1 MREDFTIAEATAE
14 DWDEVVGWTAAEG
27 WNPGLGDAACF
38 RPTDPEGFLVG
49 RRGGRL
55 VSAISLVAYSPD
67 FAFLGYYL
75 VHPEHRGTG
84 LGIATW
90 KAALP
95 HASGRIIG
103 LDAVPA
109 QRGLYERAGF
119 TAAYDN
125 VRHTG
130 RPRTGSG
137 TDGAGSGTDGT
148 VGTVEEVTP
157 YHLDAISAYDSGCFP
172 AERHAFLSRWLTAE
186 GHTAR
191 VLLDASGHVTGYGVI
206 RPAHRGL
213 RVGPL
218 FADTEAGA
226 AALLDSLTAGLP
238 DGAEI
243 SLDVPDHHAA
253 ALRLAASRGL
263 TETSRCTRMYSGPA
277 PYARTEAVWGTT
289 SLELG

>member
-1 MREDFTIAEATAE
+1 VEDFTIAEATPE
-14 DWDEVVGWTAAEG
+14 DWDEVVGWTTAEG
-27 WNPGLGDAACF
+27 WNPGHGDAACF
-38 RPTDPEGFLVG
+38 RPTDPRGFFVG
-49 RRGGRL
+49 RRGGRV

-75 VHPEHRGTG
+75 VHPHHRGTG
-84 LGIATW
+84 LGVATW

-95 HASGRIIG
+95 HAGDRVIG

-109 QRGLYERAGF
+109 QRALYERVGF

-125 VRHTG
+125 VRYSG
-130 RPRTGSG
+130 RPRP
-137 TDGAGSGTDGT
+137 GAVPAGAGT
-148 VGTVEEVTP
+148 VGEVTP

-191 VLLDASGHVTGYGVI
+191 VLLDPSGHVTGYGVI

-218 FADTEAGA
+218 FADTADGA
-226 AALLDSLTAGLP
+226 AALLDALTADLP
-238 DGAEI
+238 PGAEVH
-243 SLDVPDHHAA
+243 LDVPDHHEA
-253 ALRLAASRGL
+253 ALGLAASRGL
-263 TETSRCTRMYSGPA
+263 AETSRCTRMYSGPA